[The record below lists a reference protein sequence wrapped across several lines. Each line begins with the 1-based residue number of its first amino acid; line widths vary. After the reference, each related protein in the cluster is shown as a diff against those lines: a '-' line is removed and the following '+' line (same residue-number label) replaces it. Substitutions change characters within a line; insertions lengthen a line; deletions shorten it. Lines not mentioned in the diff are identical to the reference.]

1 MIANGSE
8 YVHLLAAT
16 FLFHATGLTAV
27 KYGKFDLVDIM
38 VHAKVLA
45 PNALSISSPFSL
57 QFLAGCNHWPHETL
71 NYYLGANWLYPYSQ
85 LIMTAIRHFFE
96 RDFIDD
102 MDFQN
107 SFYAWEHLASLLCGY
122 HNNYVCSDRD
132 WFPLGGFVNKRISL
146 SRYEADFYTDFFMSA
161 NKLKEKWEPIKQGL
175 FAGKYDE
182 FEHIYQ
188 EAEKFY
194 NANRYH

>member
-1 MIANGSE
+1 MLI
-8 YVHLLAAT
+8 
-16 FLFHATGLTAV
+16 
-27 KYGKFDLVDIM
+27 KC
-38 VHAKVLA
+38 
-45 PNALSISSPFSL
+45 LSS
-57 QFLAGCNHWPHETL
+57 
-71 NYYLGANWLYPYSQ
+71 
-85 LIMTAIRHFFE
+85 E

-122 HNNYVCSDRD
+122 HNNYVCPDRD

-146 SRYEADFYTDFFMSA
+146 SRYEVDFYTDFFMSA

-194 NANRYH
+194 KANRYY